1 MGNKKKEEVIVE
13 ETIIETPAEVT
24 EEVPAEEVIEET
36 TNVALAEENEVTE
49 ETVIETPAEEEV
61 VIEEVIDQCD
71 ETAHGVVIADRLN
84 VRKEA
89 DKEGDVLTII
99 SKGTGVTVNLTKST
113 EEFYYVTILFNNEF
127 VDAYCVKDFIK
138 IN

>member
-1 MGNKKKEEVIVE
+1 MGNRKKDEVVVE

-36 TNVALAEENEVTE
+36 TDVAPAEENEVTE
-49 ETVIETPAEEEV
+49 ETVIETSTEEV
-61 VIEEVIDQCD
+61 VVEEVIDQCD
-71 ETAHGVVIADRLN
+71 ETTHGVVIADRLN

-89 DKEGDVLTII
+89 DREGDVLTII